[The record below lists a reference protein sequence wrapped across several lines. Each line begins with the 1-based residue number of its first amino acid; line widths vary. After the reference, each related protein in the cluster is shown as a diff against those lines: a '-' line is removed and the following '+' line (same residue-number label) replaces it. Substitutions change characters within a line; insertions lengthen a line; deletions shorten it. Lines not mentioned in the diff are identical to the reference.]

1 MSQIM
6 DNWWVRLANYG
17 QLVGQALT
25 AGGSGMFA
33 HPHPHVTQT
42 CFCWKGVSNFLWW
55 RFSSLNLLI
64 IVFYLPTGALIF
76 APQEDQQLSQ
86 AVARNIPTPRK

>member
-42 CFCWKGVSNFLWW
+42 CFC
-55 RFSSLNLLI
+55 
-64 IVFYLPTGALIF
+64 
-76 APQEDQQLSQ
+76 
-86 AVARNIPTPRK
+86 